1 MPNKVVKSIPN
12 DFMMKQL
19 KLANIAVFRVSLKGE
34 IIYSNTVFDLFLGIN
49 LDHNKS
55 IVPDW
60 FWNNNKI
67 KSIREKILKDK
78 IFTERNIHFNSPAQ
92 KKTATIEV
100 ELICDASKTPL
111 FIDGIIKNIINDNK
125 ITDKEIAFQKLENI
139 IKEINF
145 QIKESKKQLSEE
157 ISERINV
164 DLEL

>member
-1 MPNKVVKSIPN
+1 
-12 DFMMKQL
+12 
-19 KLANIAVFRVSLKGE
+19 VSLKGE
-34 IIYSNTVFDLFLGIN
+34 IIYSNPVFDLFLGIN

-67 KSIREKILKDK
+67 KSIR
-78 IFTERNIHFNSPAQ
+78 
-92 KKTATIEV
+92 V
-100 ELICDASKTPL
+100 
-111 FIDGIIKNIINDNK
+111 DGIIKNIINDNK

-139 IKEINF
+139 IKEKNF

-164 DLEL
+164 DLEFHKLNRILYAQMKSSLDGIILTDNNEKVIFYNNNLLKMWGEKIS